1 MFSELA
7 LTQFVDRREEDHD
20 KQSSPNTFTGQQP
33 EAESPHTD
41 ENDSKVMAIIDLED
55 ETLNLTISILP
66 RLDSLLFC
74 CVFVFI
80 PNVYALP
87 GAAFDYQ
94 TKVYLFVS

>member
-1 MFSELA
+1 MFD
-7 LTQFVDRREEDHD
+7 LTVRNIKFGRLIVFRRGNIEFNYFNPTDVRFV
-20 KQSSPNTFTGQQP
+20 
-33 EAESPHTD
+33 
-41 ENDSKVMAIIDLED
+41 VV
-55 ETLNLTISILP
+55 
-66 RLDSLLFC
+66 LFC